1 MGEVE
6 GEEGGNA
13 AGGAGEDG
21 AMAEVSAMLAQMEQE
36 NKALVE
42 AGKGVAS
49 DAARVNTDARSIF
62 VGSVDHGASA
72 EDLQVRTLLPARVS
86 VWLCVSLLCLCAR
99 LCVCVCVC
107 VDAPPPQELFKGCG
121 TVDRVTVL
129 VEKYTGKPKGC
140 ARARGTRWAAAQC
153 NACVAGTRTW
163 SLRRR
168 RQSQRRWS

>member
-6 GEEGGNA
+6 VEEGGNA

-86 VWLCVSLLCLCAR
+86 VWLCVSLLCLCAH

-107 VDAPPPQELFKGCG
+107 VSTPLP
-121 TVDRVTVL
+121 RRSSS
-129 VEKYTGKPKGC
+129 
-140 ARARGTRWAAAQC
+140 RAAVR
-153 NACVAGTRTW
+153 
-163 SLRRR
+163 
-168 RQSQRRWS
+168 